1 MRTLYTQ
8 TQTGSP
14 NIPGLEPCTPS
25 IAASNSWTVPDQHA
39 CSLHLPNPPTYP
51 SILTATHL
59 DILVPYT
66 LWPINLHAH
75 PWAPVHL
82 LIHPSILTATE
93 LKTHSWAPIYIVPSY
108 HELKISPLGVP
119 SPIHPSYH
127 VHFYPKSYTPI
138 YLDTHTLLL
147 TRLSALVPACPLRR
161 TPIYWANLHT
171 HTPDTRLPGHLHAR
185 SSHPPS

>member
-1 MRTLYTQ
+1 MLALFTCQTLLHTRASSLPRAW
-8 TQTGSP
+8 TSSP
-14 NIPGLEPCTPS
+14 LLI
-25 IAASNSWTVPDQHA
+25 
-39 CSLHLPNPPTYP
+39 
-51 SILTATHL
+51 HL

-82 LIHPSILTATE
+82 LIHPSILTATQ

-108 HELKISPLGVP
+108 HELKIPPLGVP

-127 VHFYPKSYTPI
+127 MHFYPKSYTPI
-138 YLDTHTLLL
+138 YLDTHTHLL
-147 TRLSALVPACPLRR
+147 THLSTLVPACPLRR
-161 TPIYWANLHT
+161 TPICWAHLHT
-171 HTPDTRLPGHLHAR
+171 HTPDTRLPGRLQAW